1 MNDWKACTLGDAIEL
16 KRGYDLPSSDRDE
29 GSIPIVSSSGI
40 TDYHNVAKKVP
51 PGVVT
56 GRYGTIGEVFYVNEP
71 YWPLNTTL
79 YVRNFRGNEP
89 RFIAYFLK
97 VLDIKG
103 LNAAGAVPGVNR
115 NHLHKIKI
123 KLPPLPTQRKIAAIL
138 SAYDDLIENNLRR
151 IALLEEL
158 ARETY
163 AEWFVRL
170 RFPGWEGVAVDGGTG
185 LPVGWTRRRM
195 SEVCK
200 YKGGG
205 TPSTK
210 VPEYWEDG
218 NISWF
223 SPTDLTKASSL
234 YPVDS
239 ARKITQLGLIKSS
252 AKLMQPESFMMSSR
266 ATIGLFAVMDKPFAT
281 NQGFI
286 NITPKKPPHKEF
298 LLYNLMS
305 RVEEM
310 INFSTG
316 STFLELTKSKFALL
330 QVKWPTED
338 LLRAFSNFTEP
349 KIEAIIALEKQNEL
363 LREARDL
370 LLPRLMGGV
379 VEV

>member
-1 MNDWKACTLGDAIEL
+1 MGFYLRSPQFRAEITAYSSLTTRASLNNGILNRL
-16 KRGYDLPSSDRDE
+16 K
-29 GSIPIVSSSGI
+29 I
-40 TDYHNVAKKVP
+40 
-51 PGVVT
+51 
-56 GRYGTIGEVFYVNEP
+56 
-71 YWPLNTTL
+71 
-79 YVRNFRGNEP
+79 
-89 RFIAYFLK
+89 
-97 VLDIKG
+97 IK
-103 LNAAGAVPGVNR
+103 
-115 NHLHKIKI
+115 
-123 KLPPLPTQRKIAAIL
+123 PPLPTQRKIAAIL

-170 RFPGWEGVAVDGGTG
+170 RFPGWEGVAVDGETG
-185 LPVGWTRRRM
+185 LPVGWRPRRM

-200 YKGGG
+200 YEGGG

-239 ARKITQLGLIKSS
+239 ARKITQLGLTKSS

-286 NITPKKPPHKEF
+286 NITPKKPHHKEF

-316 STFLELTKSKFALL
+316 STFLELT
-330 QVKWPTED
+330 D
-338 LLRAFSNFTEP
+338 LAP
-349 KIEAIIALEKQNEL
+349 
-363 LREARDL
+363 
-370 LLPRLMGGV
+370 
-379 VEV
+379 